1 MKLKSLK
8 ILKYVAKHGEVTV
21 GDVTNLSKMKP
32 KHHREQYPFAVLI
45 SEGLIGI
52 SVKLAHLEGAEEM
65 PELTAA
71 QLLHISRL
79 DPDENNQT
87 KYETITTTGNGLKNE
102 KIFIRAKGALYLD
115 ELRQKRND
123 RIISFLIGFFAV
135 LLPILGSHYLF
146 KP

>member
-1 MKLKSLK
+1 MKPESLK

-21 GDVTNLSKMKP
+21 GDVTNLSRKKP

-45 SEGLIGI
+45 SEEFIGI
-52 SVKLAHLEGAEEM
+52 SVNTEFEGAENM

-79 DPDENNQT
+79 EPDENNQT
-87 KYETITTTGNGLKNE
+87 KYETITTTGNNLKNE
-102 KIFIRAKGALYLD
+102 KVFIRAKGALYLD
-115 ELRQKRND
+115 ELKQKRND
-123 RIISFLIGFFAV
+123 RIISFLVGFCAALIPV
-135 LLPILGSHYLF
+135 LLSQYIF

>member
-1 MKLKSLK
+1 MKSESLK

-21 GDVTNLSKMKP
+21 EDVTNLSKKEP
-32 KHHREQYPFAVLI
+32 KHHREQYPLAVLI
-45 SEGLIGI
+45 SEEFIGI
-52 SVKLAHLEGAEEM
+52 SVNTEFEGTENM

-79 DPDENNQT
+79 EPDEKNQT
-87 KYETITTTGNGLKNE
+87 RYGTITTTGNSLKNE

-115 ELRQKRND
+115 ELKQKRHD
-123 RIISFLIGFFAV
+123 RIISFLIGFCAALIPV
-135 LLPILGSHYLF
+135 LLSQYIF